1 MNKFIKGNKKSESYI
16 KKYKTKRWQK
26 LRENVLKRDSYLC
39 QESKRYGRYIDACVV
54 HHIFPAREYPDL
66 FYNPNNL
73 ISLSTKAH
81 NEMHDRLTDELTS
94 KGKDLQ
100 KRYERRVF
108 GDNEKR
114 DYFVYER
121 DRNL

>member
-1 MNKFIKGNKKSESYI
+1 MNKFIKDNTNSGSHI
-16 KKYKTKRWQK
+16 KRYKTKKRK
-26 LRENVLKRDSYLC
+26 RVRKSVLMRDSYTC
-39 QESKRYGRYIDACVV
+39 QESKRYGKNVEAKVV
-54 HHIFPAREYPDL
+54 HHIFPAKEYPDL

-73 ISLSTKAH
+73 ISLSVKAH
-81 NEMHDRLTDELTS
+81 NEMHDRLTDELTN

-114 DYFVYER
+114 DY
-121 DRNL
+121 